1 MDRILQKE
9 RGKARLCIR
18 SAQAFYDCCAG
29 LGVHIF
35 EGELIVG
42 AIGEYR
48 KCGILTPEF
57 SWQWV
62 DREMDNFATRP
73 QDPYLITDEQRRF
86 VREKIFPYWKG
97 KSLEEAFLARLP
109 AETQHIG
116 VDTGIIDS
124 DSKWRQAVG
133 EVTPDYQDVLFKKG
147 FGGIIREVQQHLAAL
162 DITNPE
168 DEEKRDFYESV
179 LLTYHRYGE
188 TKYDALGLPRPPAA
202 FAAPTKAQLSGWEQL
217 AAQEYGIK
225 VTSYK

>member
-1 MDRILQKE
+1 MLTARIEKIRQNYVNAKPQISCE
-9 RGKARLCIR
+9 RAALWTESYKKSAGKPVCIR

-62 DREMDNFATRP
+62 DREMDSFATRP

-109 AETQHIG
+109 
-116 VDTGIIDS
+116 
-124 DSKWRQAVG
+124 R
-133 EVTPDYQDVLFKKG
+133 
-147 FGGIIREVQQHLAAL
+147 RNAAY
-162 DITNPE
+162 
-168 DEEKRDFYESV
+168 RRGYR
-179 LLTYHRYGE
+179 HH
-188 TKYDALGLPRPPAA
+188 
-202 FAAPTKAQLSGWEQL
+202 
-217 AAQEYGIK
+217 
-225 VTSYK
+225 